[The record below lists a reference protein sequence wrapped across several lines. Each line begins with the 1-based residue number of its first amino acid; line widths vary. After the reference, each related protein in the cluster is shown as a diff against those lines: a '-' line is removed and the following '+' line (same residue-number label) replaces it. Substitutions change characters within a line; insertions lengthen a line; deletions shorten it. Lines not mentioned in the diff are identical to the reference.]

1 MNEFLLKKNKNK
13 INYATIQ
20 FGVWKTESN
29 SPGPAESQYVMMLKN
44 AQTKGVM
51 KMKTGVQG
59 HEGGRGVG
67 EASWSHDT
75 HPNSGLAVQAGGSL
89 RGYGGMSDMDKAGL
103 VTR

>member
-1 MNEFLLKKNKNK
+1 MHKQRGDENEDGC
-13 INYATIQ
+13 AGTRGG
-20 FGVWKTESN
+20 GV
-29 SPGPAESQYVMMLKN
+29 A
-44 AQTKGVM
+44 
-51 KMKTGVQG
+51 
-59 HEGGRGVG
+59 